1 MWRSFMAMY
10 AQPEERV
17 FVDVRR
23 HGVVLVRPFLR
34 ALALAVAGVFLLT
47 MPWPVPLAGPIVI
60 GVGAVM
66 ACAAVWRWDRT
77 RFVVTSDKVFL
88 VEGVA
93 RKRAAAV
100 RTHGLRSIALE
111 QSFTGRLLG
120 YGTLHA
126 GPLEVDYVP
135 YARRARDLV
144 ERLAH

>member
-1 MWRSFMAMY
+1 VY
-10 AQPEERV
+10 AEPEERV

-34 ALALAVAGVFLLT
+34 ALALTVVGVFLLA

-60 GVGAVM
+60 VVAALM
-66 ACAAVWRWDRT
+66 AFTAVWRWDRT

-100 RTHGLRSIALE
+100 RTQGLRSIGLE
-111 QSFTGRLLG
+111 QSLTGRLFG
-120 YGTLHA
+120 YGTLQA
-126 GPLEVDYVP
+126 GPLEVEYVP